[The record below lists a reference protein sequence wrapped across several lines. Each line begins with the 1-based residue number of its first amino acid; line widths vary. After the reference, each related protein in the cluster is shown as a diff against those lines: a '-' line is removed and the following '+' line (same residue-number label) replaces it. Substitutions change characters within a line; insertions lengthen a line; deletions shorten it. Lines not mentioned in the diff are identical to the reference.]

1 MTTERPGIDLH
12 ITGKNLLLSGTFA
25 GWQSRLVLGPDL
37 DDVGISLFVDST
49 SVQDGELA
57 AEDKLFTFRSRTVD
71 NLGKGRYRV
80 VGDFLPAGVAGIEPS
95 RELSVDVETPLGHTA
110 IIALSFAARKEDF
123 GTHWQSLV
131 ENATLLGSERPTNAG
146 PQREAAGWLTVPNV
160 AAA

>member
-1 MTTERPGIDLH
+1 MNERPGIDLH

-37 DDVGISLFVDST
+37 DDVGLSLFVDST
-49 SVQDGELA
+49 SVQGQDVA
-57 AEDKLFTFRSRTVD
+57 AEDKLFTFRSRAVD

-80 VGDFLPAGVAGIEPS
+80 TGDFTGAQPS

-110 IIALSFAARKEDF
+110 IIALSFAAQKKDF
-123 GTHWQSLV
+123 GEHWQSLV
-131 ENATLLGSERPTNAG
+131 ENATLLGAERPTNDG
-146 PQREAAGWLTVPNV
+146 PQREAAGWLTAPNV